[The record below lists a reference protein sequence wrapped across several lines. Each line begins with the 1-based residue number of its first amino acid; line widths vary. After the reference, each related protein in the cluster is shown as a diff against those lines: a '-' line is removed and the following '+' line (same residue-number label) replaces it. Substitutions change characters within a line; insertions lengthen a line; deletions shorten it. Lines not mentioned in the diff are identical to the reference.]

1 MEAID
6 DDVSVL
12 DSDFYDELFVAFAQ
26 VRDGKRTT
34 QDVAMEYY
42 PRSRSQEQYSLLG
55 PMYAEPIMEQQ
66 CNLTVVLLD
75 PRLPDMAPGSPI
87 WFTLESVATFASFA
101 CVSLQTCK
109 CNVVF
114 SLLIR
119 RVLYITY
126 GE

>member
-1 MEAID
+1 MAED
-6 DDVSVL
+6 DASKL

-42 PRSRSQEQYSLLG
+42 PRSSMIHQESNSDSLPLLG
-55 PMYAEPIMEQQ
+55 HMYAKPMMEQQ

-109 CNVVF
+109 YNAMCY
-114 SLLIR
+114 LLIR
-119 RVLYITY
+119 RVLY
-126 GE
+126 